1 MCPAKDPSMSTSQRN
16 SCFDPLILERLL
28 NEQLQGAEEAAVL
41 THIETCET
49 CRIQMEKMT
58 GLPELS
64 DEIHRHL
71 ADHDVQDPGAS
82 TQLESPAQHADLLQ
96 IQGLLSP
103 TDDPQMLGRLGQ
115 YEIAGIVGRGST
127 GVVFKSL
134 DKRLNRYVA
143 IKMLLPAYSGNG
155 AARRRFER
163 EGRSI
168 ASVRDEHVIPVFAVD
183 EHHGLPFIV
192 MEYMPA
198 GSLEQRIEDRG
209 TLDTGEVVRVGMQIA
224 QALAAAHKQGIVHR
238 DVKPANV
245 LLASGIERAL
255 VTDFGLARILDE
267 ASMTHSGA
275 ISGTPQFMSPEQA
288 RGETVDHRSDLFSLG
303 SVMYAAA
310 TGHSPFRSE
319 TVFGVIKRVC
329 ESTPRPI
336 RETNPTIKGW
346 LCRFIEKLHSKDPAE
361 RFQSA
366 QEVSDLLAEELA
378 YLQSPAIVPRP
389 ERQWRD
395 DDRSRASW
403 RKPAG
408 VAVVGSLCL
417 LAVAAFWGD
426 GGHAVVEADVSDGAP
441 QYQRIR
447 KFEMVTSLNADKTV
461 TVSDRTDDFYEGM
474 TLHAAGKY
482 NEAIAAFR
490 LAIDRGDRV
499 AAAKY
504 NIGCAL
510 ALQGQTEKALD
521 SLEEAHAEGFRD
533 LDHYLT
539 DADLKSVR
547 PHKRLQRLVER
558 MAAER
563 RIARSLTRGTL
574 LRHQQRFAEAEHMF
588 RTVLELDSNHHQA
601 IQELGLALHF
611 QGKLQEAIVYHRRA
625 AGTQEFARLGNYNI
639 GCYHALRGEADEAFS
654 HLQTSIDLGFND
666 IGHLEA
672 DPDLDSLRHDLR
684 YEQMLQSIE
693 RERRNRD
700 WTEHERQCYQ
710 LLEAVRSNQISRL
723 ETLLETI
730 DPNCSC
736 PDYREPFGV
745 KTAARQSPLT
755 FAARLG
761 RRKAANVLLYQ
772 GADVNRIPKGGPT
785 PLMAAASG
793 GHLEMLELLL
803 EAGAR
808 VDTAVTGVGTALSQ
822 ASGGNHVAVMQRLL
836 EEGASVDQYASG
848 AGTPLMCGLQAGS
861 DEALELLLR
870 SKADVSVRVAGVGSA
885 TTHAAR
891 YGRTGWLNRLLISG
905 ADLNAVTKGVGTPV
919 IVAVRS
925 GQWGP
930 FEWLADRNVDLE
942 ISVVGVGTALS
953 VAARDDRME
962 FLQQLV
968 QLGADL
974 DQSSEGLGTPLNVAV
989 RNGETRA
996 AGYLLTQG
1004 ADPNLWVQGVYPPLA
1019 TAVRNDDR
1027 PLVSQLLKCGACA
1040 DLNQP
1045 GMMSAVAIASE
1056 QDNQVLYQL
1065 LVDSR
1070 VKQ

>member
-1 MCPAKDPSMSTSQRN
+1 MSTSQRN
-16 SCFDPLILERLL
+16 RCFDPLILERLL

-41 THIETCET
+41 SHIETCT
-49 CRIQMEKMT
+49 SCRALMEQMT
-58 GLPELS
+58 GLPDLS
-64 DEIHRHL
+64 DEIHQHL
-71 ADHDVQDPGAS
+71 ANHDVKDPGAA
-82 TQLESPAQHADLLQ
+82 TLLESPGRHADLLQ
-96 IQGLLSP
+96 IQGLLGP
-103 TDDPQMLGRLGQ
+103 TDDPQMLGRLGA
-115 YEIAGIVGRGST
+115 YEIVGIVGRGST

-134 DKRLNRYVA
+134 DRRLNRYVA

-155 AARRRFER
+155 PARRRFER

-183 EHHGLPFIV
+183 EHQGLPFIV

-198 GSLEQRIEDRG
+198 GSLEQQIEDRG
-209 TLDTGEVVRVGMQIA
+209 ALDTGEVVRVGMQIA

-346 LCRFIEKLHSKDPAE
+346 LCRFIEKLHAKDPAD

-366 QEVSDLLAEELA
+366 AEVSDLLAEELA

-389 ERQWRD
+389 LRLWLQ
-395 DDRSRASW
+395 DDRRTAVWKKSVGVVLAGTLCTVAAALWTQGSPQVSAPTNVAGGLPQFELMRSIELVSSADADGSG
-403 RKPAG
+403 PAG
-408 VAVVGSLCL
+408 AR
-417 LAVAAFWGD
+417 
-426 GGHAVVEADVSDGAP
+426 P
-441 QYQRIR
+441 
-447 KFEMVTSLNADKTV
+447 
-461 TVSDRTDDFYEGM
+461 DDFGEGM
-474 TLHAAGKY
+474 ALHEDGQYAA
-482 NEAIAAFR
+482 AIARFR
-490 LAIDRGDRV
+490 RAIDRGDRV
-499 AAAKY
+499 AAARY

-547 PHKRLQRLVER
+547 GHQRMQQLVES

-574 LRHQQRFAEAEHMF
+574 LRQQQRFAEAELMF
-588 RTVLELDSNHHQA
+588 RTVLELDEDNHRA
-601 IQELGLALHF
+601 LQELGLSLHF
-611 QGKLQEAIVYHRRA
+611 QGKLQEAIVFHRRA
-625 AGTQEFARLGNYNI
+625 ARTQEYARLANYNI
-639 GCYHALRGEADEAFS
+639 GCYHALQGEADNAFAY
-654 HLQTSIDLGFND
+654 LQTSIDLGFDD
-666 IGHLEA
+666 ITHLES
-672 DPDLDSLRHDLR
+672 DPDLDALRHDPR
-684 YEQMLQSIE
+684 YEQMLQTIE
-693 RERRNRD
+693 RERRIRD
-700 WTEHERQCYQ
+700 WTEHERQCFQ
-710 LLEAVRSNQISRL
+710 LLEAISSNQISRL
-723 ETLLETI
+723 ESLLETV

-736 PDYREPFGV
+736 PDYRTPFGGGED
-745 KTAARQSPLT
+745 ARQSPLT

-761 RRKAANVLLYQ
+761 RRRAASVLLYQ

-785 PLMAAASG
+785 PLMAAAASG
-793 GHLEMLELLL
+793 HPEMVELLL
-803 EAGAR
+803 KAGAR
-808 VDTAVTGVGTALSQ
+808 VDASVSAVGTALSQ
-822 ASGGNHVAVMQRLL
+822 AAGGNHVGVMQQLL
-836 EEGASVDQYASG
+836 DVGASVDQFADG
-848 AGTPLMCGLQAGS
+848 AGTPLMCGLEHGS
-861 DEALELLLR
+861 DAALNLLLR
-870 SKADVSVRVAGVGSA
+870 RDADVTVRVAGVGTA
-885 TTHAAR
+885 FTYAAR
-891 YGRTGWLNRLLISG
+891 FGRTSWMNRLAECG
-905 ADLNAVTKGVGTPV
+905 ADINEVTTGVGTPV
-919 IVAVRS
+919 IAAVRA
-925 GQWGP
+925 GQWKTYA
-930 FEWLADRNVDLE
+930 WLAGRGADLE
-942 ISVVGVGTALS
+942 ISVASVGTALS
-953 VAARDDRME
+953 VAARDDRMR
-962 FLQQLV
+962 FLQDLV
-968 QLGADL
+968 QRGVDV
-974 DQSSEGLGTPLNVAV
+974 DHSSEGLGTPLNVAV
-989 RNGETRA
+989 KNGETEA
-996 AGYLLTQG
+996 ARYLLAQG
-1004 ADPNLWVQGVYPPLA
+1004 ADPNQWVQGVYPPLA
-1019 TAVRNDDR
+1019 AAVRNDDR

-1040 DLNQP
+1040 DLSQP
-1045 GMMSAVAIASE
+1045 GMMSAVALASE
-1056 QDNQVLYQL
+1056 QDNQVLFRQ